1 MLAFKM
7 LGSQSKD
14 EVGLRVGIDVD
25 QAISCGMRLLQEI
38 GDQSQPLAF
47 RYLQSLR
54 KLETRLA
61 SLSQAARMG
70 DADSYRP
77 PLGLDSHD
85 AHAGQERPSDPASSF
100 TADVN
105 SSGAFGFPLR
115 PNMDEHPMG
124 DFMMPGEGLLEIENM
139 FYSTAW
145 GNLMDV

>member
-1 MLAFKM
+1 MLAFRM

-14 EVGLRVGIDVD
+14 EVGLRVGVDVD
-25 QAISCGMRLLQEI
+25 QAISRGMSLLQEI

-61 SLSQAARMG
+61 SLSLAARMG
-70 DADSYRP
+70 DTDSYRP
-77 PLGLDSHD
+77 PLGLEGHD
-85 AHAGQERPSDPASSF
+85 AHAGHGILSDAPGSF
-100 TADVN
+100 TADAD

-145 GNLMDV
+145 GSLMDV